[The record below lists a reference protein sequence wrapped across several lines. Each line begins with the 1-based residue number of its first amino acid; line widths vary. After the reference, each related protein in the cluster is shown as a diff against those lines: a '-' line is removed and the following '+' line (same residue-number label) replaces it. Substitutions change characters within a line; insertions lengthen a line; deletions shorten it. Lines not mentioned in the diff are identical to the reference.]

1 VAESNAVRLEEI
13 TPPKAAK
20 TVHVATVELPTLM
33 DGQGLEEVQKGLSD
47 LVKER
52 PGLDL
57 LVDLGNVQFLSSA
70 AIGMLGMLHRKTWGA
85 KGRMKICSI
94 RPEVMQVL
102 KLTRLDSLFDIQ
114 ASRDEALAQF

>member
-1 VAESNAVRLEEI
+1 VSETSVLRLEEI
-13 TPPKAAK
+13 TPAKAAK
-20 TVHVATVELPTLM
+20 AVHVATVELTKLM
-33 DGQGLEEVQKGLSD
+33 DGQGLEEVQQALSN
-47 LVKER
+47 LAR
-52 PGLDL
+52 QQPGLDL

-102 KLTRLDSLFDIQ
+102 KLTRLDSVFDIH
-114 ASRDEALAQF
+114 ASREEALGQF

>member
-1 VAESNAVRLEEI
+1 LEEI
-13 TPPKAAK
+13 TPAKAAK
-20 TVHVATVELPTLM
+20 AVHVATVELTKLM
-33 DGQGLEEVQKGLSD
+33 DGQGLEEVQQALSN
-47 LVKER
+47 LAR
-52 PGLDL
+52 QQPGLDL

-102 KLTRLDSLFDIQ
+102 KLTRLDSVFDIH
-114 ASRDEALAQF
+114 ASREEALGQF

>member
-1 VAESNAVRLEEI
+1 MSETSVLRLEEI
-13 TPPKAAK
+13 TPAKAAK
-20 TVHVATVELPTLM
+20 AVHVATVELTKLM
-33 DGQGLEEVQKGLSD
+33 DGQGLEEVQQALSN
-47 LVKER
+47 LAR
-52 PGLDL
+52 QQPGLDL

-102 KLTRLDSLFDIQ
+102 KLTRLDSVFDIH
-114 ASRDEALAQF
+114 ASRDEALGQF

>member
-1 VAESNAVRLEEI
+1 MSETSVLRLEEI
-13 TPPKAAK
+13 TPAKAAK
-20 TVHVATVELPTLM
+20 AVHVATVELTKLM
-33 DGQGLEEVQKGLSD
+33 DGQGLEEVQQALSN
-47 LVKER
+47 LAR
-52 PGLDL
+52 QQPGLDL

-102 KLTRLDSLFDIQ
+102 KLTRLDSVFDIH
-114 ASRDEALAQF
+114 ASREEALGQF